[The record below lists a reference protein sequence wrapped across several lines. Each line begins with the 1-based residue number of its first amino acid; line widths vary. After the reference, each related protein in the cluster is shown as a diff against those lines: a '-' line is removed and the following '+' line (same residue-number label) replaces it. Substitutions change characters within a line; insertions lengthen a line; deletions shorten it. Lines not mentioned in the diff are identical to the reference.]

1 MPISNYTT
9 KIAPDTT
16 IGQIS
21 RMLSKFGASRIITD
35 YENGEVASLQF
46 MVTVGAIPIFYKLP
60 ANADGVLK
68 TLERDGVAKQYRNIQ
83 HARGV
88 AWRIIRDWIEAQL
101 ALVDAGQAEIAE
113 VFLPYAIAKDGRTL
127 FEHIQEGQIKLLQ

>member
-9 KIAPDTT
+9 KITPDTT

-21 RMLSKFGASRIITD
+21 RMLSKFGATRIITD
-35 YENGEVASLQF
+35 YHDGEVASLQF
-46 MVTVGAIPIFYKLP
+46 MLELKGRALFYQLP
-60 ANADGVLK
+60 ANAEGVLK
-68 TLERDGVAKQYRNIQ
+68 TLERDNVAKQYRNID

-101 ALVDAGQAEIAE
+101 AIVDAGQAQLAE

-127 FEHIQEGQIKLLQ
+127 YQHIEDGTVKLLN